1 VGSRLRILSANLLNG
16 GADPD
21 ALAELASGLEVDVA
35 ALQELAPEQA
45 EAVAE
50 VLPHGALHPARDH
63 GGMGIALRRP
73 ARGERVPLPARDA
86 LVARLEP
93 PDWTGLARAVEV
105 VNVHVRAPH
114 LLPTWRTL
122 AQRRGQLRGLLG
134 HLATSGDGPQVL
146 IGDFNATPL
155 WPLYR
160 RLAALRRDA
169 AREDA
174 RRRGA
179 RPRPTW
185 GPGPRA
191 PRLLRIDHAF
201 VQGLAVEAVRVA
213 PLPGS
218 DHSALVV
225 DLACV

>member
-1 VGSRLRILSANLLNG
+1 MGNRLRILTANLLNG
-16 GADPD
+16 GVDPE
-21 ALAELASGLEVDVA
+21 ALAELASSLAVDVA
-35 ALQELAPEQA
+35 ALQELAPDQA
-45 EAVAE
+45 EALAE

-63 GGMGIALRRP
+63 TGMGIALRRP
-73 ARGERVPLPARDA
+73 AQGDRLPLPARDA
-86 LVARLEP
+86 LLARLEP
-93 PDWTGLARAVEV
+93 GDWNGLTRPVEV

-122 AQRRGQLRGLLG
+122 AQRRGQLRGLLA
-134 HLATSGDGPQVL
+134 HLAASGDRPQVL
-146 IGDFNATPL
+146 IGDFNATPV

-174 RRRGA
+174 RRRGT

-201 VQGLAVEAVRVA
+201 VQGLAVEAVQVA

-218 DHSALVV
+218 DHSALIV
-225 DLACV
+225 DLTTD